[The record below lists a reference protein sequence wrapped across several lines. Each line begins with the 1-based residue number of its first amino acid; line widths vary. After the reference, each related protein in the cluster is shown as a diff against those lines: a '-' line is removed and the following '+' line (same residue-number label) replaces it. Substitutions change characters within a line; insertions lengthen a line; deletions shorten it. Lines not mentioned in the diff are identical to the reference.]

1 MNSKSNIRVLFEIL
15 SSSYVETDALLRSGK
30 VAGMHEKLS
39 QRMKDLCTK
48 SVEQTIYLVSIYEPY
63 TFYSRR

>member
-1 MNSKSNIRVLFEIL
+1 
-15 SSSYVETDALLRSGK
+15 
-30 VAGMHEKLS
+30 MHEKLS